1 MRFGKRQAALAF
13 GTPVLSLA
21 LLGGMAAAA
30 FQPQD
35 VRTAAHPE
43 RVERAKPPLPK
54 LEEILDKLV
63 LEGRITATQR
73 EAILAAVQ
81 QAAHAEE
88 QKRPFSW
95 KGHLEAYLKTS
106 ATFLAMT
113 EADLRTALRSGKS
126 LAEIAATK
134 GKARDALIAAISAPA
149 LAKVDE
155 ALAAARITAEQ
166 AAAAKTQI
174 AEAVGKLVDAK
185 HEPKAAP
192 APKERTTKPEGEEKK
207 RQQEE
212 KKGEEKKRQ
221 AEEKK
226 AEQKMRIDV
235 HKLLGDSLRS
245 ATAYLGLETKAI
257 QQELRAGKS
266 LGELAATTAGKTRA
280 GLITAI
286 SAPANAK
293 VDELKA
299 QGKLTE
305 EQATK
310 TKAQVAEAAAK
321 IADAKN
327 VRKVTAPGQ
336 AKRP

>member
-106 ATFLAMT
+106 ATFLGMT

-126 LAEIAATK
+126 LAEIAVTQ
-134 GKARDALIAAISAPA
+134 GKTGVALIAAISAPA
-149 LAKVDE
+149 VAKVDE
-155 ALAAARITAEQ
+155 ALAAAKITAEQ
-166 AAAAKTQI
+166 AATAKAQI

-207 RQQEE
+207 KQQEE
-212 KKGEEKKRQ
+212 KKREQ
-221 AEEKK
+221 EEKK

-245 ATAYLGLETKAI
+245 ATAYLGLDTRAV

-280 GLITAI
+280 GLLDAI

-293 VDELKA
+293 VDELKT

-305 EQATK
+305 EQATR

-327 VRKVTAPGQ
+327 VRKVTPPGQ
-336 AKRP
+336 SKRP

>member
-43 RVERAKPPLPK
+43 RTERAKPPLPK

-88 QKRPFSW
+88 QKRPFNW

-106 ATFLAMT
+106 ATFLGMT

-126 LAEIAATK
+126 LAEIAVTQ
-134 GKARDALIAAISAPA
+134 GKTRVALIAAISAPA
-149 LAKVDE
+149 IAKVDE
-155 ALAAARITAEQ
+155 ALAAAKITAEQ
-166 AAAAKTQI
+166 AATAKTQI
-174 AEAVGKLVDAK
+174 FETAGRLVDAK
-185 HEPKAAP
+185 HEPKAEDKDKDKDRTHKDKDKDKHKD
-192 APKERTTKPEGEEKK
+192 KEREKEERKS
-207 RQQEE
+207 
-212 KKGEEKKRQ
+212 
-221 AEEKK
+221 
-226 AEQKMRIDV
+226 EQKMRIDV
-235 HKLLGDSLRS
+235 HKLLADSFRS
-245 ATAYLGLETKAI
+245 AVAYLGLEAKAV
-257 QQELRAGKS
+257 QEQLRAGKS

-280 GLITAI
+280 GLIDAI
-286 SAPANAK
+286 SAPADAK
-293 VDELKA
+293 IDQLKA
-299 QGKLTE
+299 DGKLTE
-305 EQATK
+305 EQAAR
-310 TKAQVAEAAAK
+310 TKAQVDEAAAK